1 MTATALSG
9 REFVTSLMRDV
20 ESAMQR
26 NNGVMPPGM
35 DGPELPEPILRH
47 WLNFAVYYEKAAT
60 AFIGGWLRTTNEP
73 DALMQLAHQIED
85 EANHF
90 VWLNKHLLEY
100 GVAASSFTP
109 PKEWAHLMEVFYPG
123 LEHLVERLAAH
134 NIASETGAL
143 GFMEYNMTK
152 FPPAIRATVEKVSK
166 DEKFHVAFGRRLLAK
181 YCTTPELQERAR
193 RSTQDALNLM
203 SAARRVFVKV

>member
-1 MTATALSG
+1 MTATAMGG
-9 REFVTSLMRDV
+9 REFVASLMQDV
-20 ESAMQR
+20 ADVMHR

-35 DGPELPEPILRH
+35 EAPELPEPILRH

-60 AFIGGWLRTTNEP
+60 SFIGGWLRTTPEP
-73 DALMQLAHQIED
+73 DALLQLAHQIED

-90 VWLNKHLLEY
+90 SWLNKHALEY
-100 GVAASSFTP
+100 GMNTASFTP
-109 PKEWAHLMEVFYPG
+109 PKEWAHLMEEFYPG

-143 GFMEYNMTK
+143 GFMEYNMDK
-152 FPPAIRATVEKVSK
+152 FPAAIRATVDKVCR

-181 YCTTPELQERAR
+181 YCTTAELQERAR
-193 RSTQDALNLM
+193 RSTADALNLM